1 MDQTRLMLEGDGD
14 ASQLIRRFLRI
25 CKKGRWLIAFGSLIA
40 VVTTTAVLS
49 VVPSRYRSDALILI
63 VEQEISPS
71 LVAPL
76 SNVTAAQKL
85 QAMEQEIL
93 SQTRLQEIIN
103 QFGLF
108 SNQKGLSPE
117 AAVTQ
122 LRAAIDV
129 TPIDPKM
136 DQFSAFT
143 ISFTAGS
150 PHLAQD
156 VANTLCSVFIERN
169 KEKQTIRATSTK
181 NFIQEQVAEKHA
193 RLAGLEQRMQA
204 FKTEHAGELPEQR
217 SMNEGRLQDARSQYE
232 IASSNITRA
241 KAQRV
246 IWESALLDSLNTRLT
261 RLKAEREALLRNY
274 TPQHREVVA
283 KDEQI
288 AQFETAL
295 QSVKTGTP
303 LPQAVVSAADSNVG
317 QLQGQLQ
324 ANALEIE
331 GYAND
336 QTRQNAK
343 IAEYERRLNAT
354 ATFEQQ
360 LAAMTR
366 ESDELTADVS
376 EVLKKEQQTGM
387 AVEAER
393 NEQAGQFKLLD
404 PPNLP
409 ERPSSPPRM
418 RISLVSAIVGALIGL
433 LLAFIWDLRKSV
445 FHSEEEL
452 RERFGPPLLL
462 SIPALLTRQ
471 EHRARVWKTGFEVI
485 AGGFVTALILAVE
498 LFVYTHRY

>member
-1 MDQTRLMLEGDGD
+1 MDQTQLMLEGEGD

-25 CKKGRWLIAFGSLIA
+25 CKKGRWLILFGSLIA
-40 VVTTTAVLS
+40 VVTTTAALS
-49 VVPSRYRSDALILI
+49 VVPSKYRSDALILI

-108 SNQKGLSPE
+108 ANQKGLSPE
-117 AAVTQ
+117 AAVAQ
-122 LRAAIDV
+122 MRAAIDV

-150 PHLAQD
+150 AHLAQD

-169 KEKQTIRATSTK
+169 KEKQALRVNKTK
-181 NFIQEQVAEKHA
+181 SFIDEQMAEKHA
-193 RLAGLEQRMQA
+193 KLAGLEQRIQA

-217 SMNEGRLQDARSQYE
+217 STNEGRLQDARSQFE
-232 IASSNITRA
+232 TASANLNRA
-241 KAQRV
+241 KQQRV
-246 IWESALLDSLNTRLT
+246 IWESALVDSLNTRLT
-261 RLKAEREALLRNY
+261 RLKAEREALLKNY
-274 TPQHREVVA
+274 TPQHRDVLA

-288 AQFETAL
+288 AQFEAAL
-295 QSVKTGTP
+295 QSVKTGAP
-303 LPQAVVSAADSNVG
+303 LPQAVVSAADSNVA

-324 ANALEIE
+324 ANTLEIE
-331 GYAND
+331 GYQND
-336 QTRQNAK
+336 QTRQTAK
-343 IAEYERRLNAT
+343 INEYERRLNAT

-360 LAAMTR
+360 LATMTR
-366 ESDELTADVS
+366 ESDELSADVS
-376 EVLKKEQQTGM
+376 DVLKKEQQTGM
-387 AVEAER
+387 AVEVEK

-409 ERPSSPPRM
+409 EHPSSPPRM
-418 RISLVSAIVGALIGL
+418 RIALVSALIGALIGL
-433 LLAFIWDLRKSV
+433 VLAFIWDLRKSV
-445 FHSEEEL
+445 YHNEEEL

-471 EHRARVWKTGFEVI
+471 EHRARVWKMGFEVV

-498 LFVYTHRY
+498 LFVYSHP